1 MKWNRFKN
9 KTYYGAQIVAVGA
22 VTGLFAGIVVTLYNR
37 LASLA
42 EEFSQGYYGFFR
54 ENPAF
59 IPLLFL
65 ALFLGAVIIGGVQKF
80 LPMVRGS
87 GIPQTEGAT
96 RGLLRYKW
104 YEVLTGMFAASL
116 FTIFMGLSAGSEGP
130 SIMIG
135 GACGCGASDIFR
147 RDALVRRYQI
157 TGGAC
162 AGLAVAFNAPLT
174 GMAFAFEEAHKR
186 FTPEVFACAF
196 SSVVSA
202 VVVRNLL
209 GPLVGSPA
217 GAAFSGFSFAGID
230 GFNGMFLLY
239 VLLAAVVCALAGVA
253 FYYSVF
259 QAKKLFRKLNFW
271 KGWGSMLVPFLLA
284 GAFGLISVY
293 AMGGGHNFIEALGD
307 LNSFERV
314 FSSPL
319 LVSLFIV
326 FLLKFIATVVNM
338 GAGVPC
344 GAFIPMLAIGAGLG
358 GLMSFLCCKAGMDAA
373 YSDALIMICMATFFT
388 TVVKAPITGTVMT
401 VELTWNF
408 TFLLPVILGTA
419 VGYVIGG
426 IFRTEPIYDRL
437 LEDFTEGEK
446 EKRKITVR
454 LPVCEGSLAA
464 GRAVCDILWP
474 LDSLIT
480 QVERGEET
488 FRPDGNTRLAAGDLL
503 VMECKTS
510 NEEELKE
517 ALYSLAGTPEA
528 ERDKEAEQ

>member
-22 VTGLFAGIVVTLYNR
+22 VTGLFAGVVVTLYNR

-284 GAFGLISVY
+284 GAVGIISVY
-293 AMGGGHNFIEALGD
+293 PLGGGH
-307 LNSFERV
+307 
-314 FSSPL
+314 
-319 LVSLFIV
+319 
-326 FLLKFIATVVNM
+326 KFI
-338 GAGVPC
+338 
-344 GAFIPMLAIGAGLG
+344 
-358 GLMSFLCCKAGMDAA
+358 
-373 YSDALIMICMATFFT
+373 
-388 TVVKAPITGTVMT
+388 
-401 VELTWNF
+401 
-408 TFLLPVILGTA
+408 
-419 VGYVIGG
+419 
-426 IFRTEPIYDRL
+426 
-437 LEDFTEGEK
+437 
-446 EKRKITVR
+446 
-454 LPVCEGSLAA
+454 
-464 GRAVCDILWP
+464 
-474 LDSLIT
+474 
-480 QVERGEET
+480 
-488 FRPDGNTRLAAGDLL
+488 
-503 VMECKTS
+503 
-510 NEEELKE
+510 
-517 ALYSLAGTPEA
+517 
-528 ERDKEAEQ
+528 